1 MRGIILNPVQGSN
14 DKICL
19 GISTWKEFYSDIAVL
34 YPVCPC
40 LKIFLLC
47 LVCQEF
53 FTQMREEIKI
63 QFLVCTSS
71 LLKNQSE
78 SAHCQ
83 FELTTLL
90 WSNRS
95 EAKKYLYLHCTTSLF
110 VLTLKLIDQRRS
122 AFKTN
127 IKISETCA
135 RDYISDNSDITYSGM
150 ILVALRDIQKAG
162 WTGLV
167 KVERCWREQVLFNP
181 PRHRLV
187 NSLLIFQT
195 TNSCFGMNLIPLM
208 CAMFLSPSGDLGI
221 GLV

>member
-19 GISTWKEFYSDIAVL
+19 GISTQQEFYSDIAVL
-34 YPVCPC
+34 YPVCPR

-53 FTQMREEIKI
+53 FTQMCEEIKI

-71 LLKNQSE
+71 QLKNQSE
-78 SAHCQ
+78 CQ

-95 EAKKYLYLHCTTSLF
+95 EAKKYLYLHCTRSLF

-127 IKISETCA
+127 IKTSETCTG
-135 RDYISDNSDITYSGM
+135 ITFLI
-150 ILVALRDIQKAG
+150 ILKLNI
-162 WTGLV
+162 
-167 KVERCWREQVLFNP
+167 
-181 PRHRLV
+181 
-187 NSLLIFQT
+187 
-195 TNSCFGMNLIPLM
+195 
-208 CAMFLSPSGDLGI
+208 LG
-221 GLV
+221 

>member
-127 IKISETCA
+127 IKTSETCTG
-135 RDYISDNSDITYSGM
+135 ITFLI
-150 ILVALRDIQKAG
+150 ILKLHI
-162 WTGLV
+162 
-167 KVERCWREQVLFNP
+167 
-181 PRHRLV
+181 
-187 NSLLIFQT
+187 
-195 TNSCFGMNLIPLM
+195 
-208 CAMFLSPSGDLGI
+208 LG
-221 GLV
+221 